1 MKNIKVSL
9 DLKTKKQIFENI
21 QIGISKKEIINKYE
35 ISESTYYNIKKSK
48 SNFSNISRKNW
59 NSKRIRKEKYSEING
74 HIIYFISRC
83 NSDSIP
89 ISSFYLKMISKS
101 FSEEKI

>member
-35 ISESTYYNIKKSK
+35 ISESIYYNIKK
-48 SNFSNISRKNW
+48 I
-59 NSKRIRKEKYSEING
+59 
-74 HIIYFISRC
+74 
-83 NSDSIP
+83 
-89 ISSFYLKMISKS
+89 
-101 FSEEKI
+101 